1 MDVKVKV
8 RAFIW
13 ATALLMVVLCI
24 TLYSFDSWIRV
35 RRLSGVSLP
44 VRTGLETLE
53 ISRRPIDGVTYWLL
67 RFKLRRD
74 QWVDF
79 VEKSRLSAECGA
91 YIVSGGFGEFRI
103 PSAETQEVG
112 RCLKNGDAYSYIFW
126 YGGYVY
132 FRYVKPV

>member
-8 RAFIW
+8 RTFIW
-13 ATALLMVVLCI
+13 ATVLLMVVLCI
-24 TLYSFDSWIRV
+24 TLYSFGSWIRV

-53 ISRRPIDGVTYWLL
+53 ISGRPIDGVTYWLL

-112 RCLKNGDAYSYIFW
+112 RCLKNGDAYSYMFW
-126 YGGYVY
+126 YDGYVY
-132 FRYVKPV
+132 FRYIKPV